1 MMASAKARR
10 ISKAR
15 KFLQGEEVHL
25 ILNEE
30 NSLKN
35 LLSTFPI
42 DDDLKKKISKDPNSI
57 QALKSLD
64 EYSKGVCQI
73 IVTSP
78 DSNHS
83 HCGNGF
89 FIGDGWVL
97 TTANIVRN
105 RNQVN
110 HARFTFTSN
119 DETFTFEARERRAFV
134 YRTLQPGRRPDY
146 HNRDIT
152 LIKLGVQFSFRQ
164 DVAPWERDEQALLA
178 AHPPFSFQNLSKQ
191 GFLPPSSSNSVQSD
205 DTLCTV
211 YHGEHDKHFHVGFQ
225 ASQPYKVFE
234 PAGVLVYEFY
244 GGFNAEASG
253 CPVFV
258 FKNGQCFFL
267 GVFVPGPS
275 SKSTGCKAFTYNG
288 QALVWDEEFL
298 THISAGIK
306 AVDKMSNIKSYSLA
320 IPFDER
326 KKLLN
331 ERTVYQAAELALN
344 HRVLIL

>member
-1 MMASAKARR
+1 MASAKTRR

-25 ILNEE
+25 ILNDE
-30 NSLKN
+30 NSFKDLV
-35 LLSTFPI
+35 SSFPI
-42 DDDLKKKISKDPNSI
+42 DDDLKKKIWKDPNSI

-64 EYSKGVCQI
+64 EHSKGVCQI

-78 DSNHS
+78 ESNHS

-89 FIGDGWVL
+89 YIGDGWIL
-97 TTANIVRN
+97 TTANVVRN
-105 RNQVN
+105 RSQVN
-110 HARFTFTSN
+110 HARFTFNS
-119 DETFTFEARERRAFV
+119 DDGTFTFEARERRAFV
-134 YRTLQPGRRPDY
+134 YRTLQAGRRPDY
-146 HNRDIT
+146 HNRDVT
-152 LIKLGVQFSFRQ
+152 LIKLGVQYSFRQ
-164 DVAPWERDEQALLA
+164 DVAPWEKDEQALLA
-178 AHPPFSFQNLSKQ
+178 AHSPFSFQNLSKQ
-191 GFLPPSSSNSVQSD
+191 GFLGSNTVQSG
-205 DTLCTV
+205 DTLCAV
-211 YHGEHDKHFHVGFQ
+211 YHGEADKHFHVGFQ
-225 ASQPYKVFE
+225 SSQPYKVLE
-234 PAGVLVYEFY
+234 PAGVQVYEFS

-258 FKNGQCFFL
+258 FKNGQCYFL
-267 GVFVPGPS
+267 GVFLPGPS

-298 THISAGIK
+298 THITAGVK
-306 AVDKMSNIKSYSLA
+306 AVDKMSNIVSYSLA